1 MQRLIPL
8 QPQRLTF
15 YYSKMQLEFA
25 LTALLL
31 VIMSILATV
40 DMAFGQLSD
49 VGLRRLISEAEE
61 RSRPR
66 LVALLKQVLENR
78 PRFAFAISASIQ
90 ILLVIVAVLV
100 TSISLKLLQPR
111 FVLAGLFAGLVL
123 AGIFRQLVPLFI
135 STRDPE
141 GTLLFLLPLIRPYLP
156 LMAFAADPFHSLFDR
171 TKRKEQVQ
179 ENGEEE
185 DDEDRENIQALID
198 VGEAEG
204 ILEEEEGEL
213 IHSILEFG
221 DTSVSEV
228 MTPRP
233 DIVAVPVDATI
244 RQARDVIIESKYSRL
259 PVYRDQIDNVEGII
273 YVRDLLQ
280 CWPENKEDEVI
291 TSLVRPVYFV
301 PETKPVS
308 DLLEEMQKAHVQ
320 LSIVIDE
327 YGGVSGLVTVEDILE
342 EIVGEIEDE
351 DIGGEELHEI
361 VESCEGCYEV
371 QGWTEIGKIERL
383 FDMEIETD
391 DFTTI
396 AGLVINESGNV
407 PPAGAHL
414 TFRGLE
420 VTVLESDERRIGRLL
435 VKRVES
441 TNGRSSNREEQ

>member
-1 MQRLIPL
+1 
-8 QPQRLTF
+8 
-15 YYSKMQLEFA
+15 
-25 LTALLL
+25 
-31 VIMSILATV
+31 
-40 DMAFGQLSD
+40 
-49 VGLRRLISEAEE
+49 
-61 RSRPR
+61 
-66 LVALLKQVLENR
+66 
-78 PRFAFAISASIQ
+78 
-90 ILLVIVAVLV
+90 
-100 TSISLKLLQPR
+100 
-111 FVLAGLFAGLVL
+111 
-123 AGIFRQLVPLFI
+123 
-135 STRDPE
+135 
-141 GTLLFLLPLIRPYLP
+141 
-156 LMAFAADPFHSLFDR
+156 MAFAADPFHRLFDR
-171 TKRKEQVQ
+171 TRRKEQVQ
-179 ENGEEE
+179 ENNEEEE
-185 DDEDRENIQALID
+185 DQDSDDIQALID

-221 DTSVSEV
+221 DTHVSEV

-233 DIVAVPVDATI
+233 DIVAVPVEATV
-244 RQARDVIIESKYSRL
+244 REARDVIIASKYSRL

-280 CWPENKEDEVI
+280 CWPERKEDEPI
-291 TSLVRPVYFV
+291 TPLVRPVYFV
-301 PETKPVS
+301 PETKPVA

-351 DIGGEELHEI
+351 DIAGEELREI

-383 FDMEIETD
+383 FDMEIEAD

-396 AGLVINESGNV
+396 AGLVINESGSV

-414 TFRGLE
+414 TFRGLD

-435 VKRVES
+435 VKRAENS
-441 TNGRSSNREEQ
+441 NGNSSGRSGQ